1 MPLIPHEEREL
12 LALAAELRRTD
23 PVLARA
29 LGAMP
34 PWPRAR
40 RTRLVGLVVLL
51 GGLVAGRVPLAVG
64 LRAGLPWLA
73 GVGAVLICA
82 LPFITLYALT
92 RCFPPT
98 TARPHPSR

>member
-23 PVLARA
+23 PALARA
-29 LGAMP
+29 LGATP
-34 PWPRAR
+34 PRAW

-51 GGLVAGRVPLAVG
+51 GGLVAGLVPLAVG
-64 LRAGLPWLA
+64 LRTGLPWLA
-73 GVGAVLICA
+73 GVGAVLTCA

-92 RCFPPT
+92 RCFPPPDG
-98 TARPHPSR
+98 RPHPSR